1 VYPIKKIK
9 LIIQSA
15 CHVIGKGESA
25 CHVSKN
31 AQSAG
36 LWGILKKKYFTR
48 TESDQN
54 ISQGE
59 KPKVTYITGVKA
71 Y

>member
-1 VYPIKKIK
+1 VPRQQK
-9 LIIQSA
+9 
-15 CHVIGKGESA
+15 CT
-25 CHVSKN
+25 VSWFMGY
-31 AQSAG
+31 S
-36 LWGILKKKYFTR
+36 KKKYFTR